1 MTMRG
6 IRRGMFLVI
15 AAVQIAA
22 TEPVQPP
29 AQTAFV
35 AAVAEARDQF
45 KAAPNDMA
53 KGAARAARKAAI
65 CRALPLRT
73 ARDWI
78 GRIYRLSFNS
88 DGNGIVEIAIGP
100 DVYVTTWNNSLS
112 DIGDNTLI
120 PAGSPVFQDFVAMK
134 TDDPVKFS
142 GTFLPQRCRLYKR
155 DQLDTGRVHDR
166 IRVPAAVLRCQ
177 PRPVNRGSP
186 LHGGFPHVLAR
197 RPVSLKGA

>member
-1 MTMRG
+1 MAGSGPDPGPRPESSG
-6 IRRGMFLVI
+6 REDSFLLI

-22 TEPVQPP
+22 AAPVQPP

-45 KAAPNDMA
+45 KAASNDMA
-53 KGAARAARKAAI
+53 KGAARTARKAAI

-78 GRIYRLSFNS
+78 GRIYRLSSNPE
-88 DGNGIVEIAIGP
+88 GNGIVEIVIGP

-120 PAGSPVFQDFVAMK
+120 SAGSPVFQAFVAMK

-142 GTFLPQRCRLYKR
+142 GAFLYSGVDCVKETSLTQEGSMTAPEFL
-155 DQLDTGRVHDR
+155 
-166 IRVPAAVLRCQ
+166 LRFSDAS
-177 PRPVNRGSP
+177 R
-186 LHGGFPHVLAR
+186 AR
-197 RPVSLKGA
+197 